1 MPVPAILS
9 TCGSRK
15 NDPIVIRGSA
25 HPESLSTTLSPTLST
40 NTQQPS
46 CVHFALCIN
55 RLQYL
60 AKQMHGSGLQKI
72 VEYSNVIRHAGREI
86 CHPKSFQRHST
97 SLPSTL
103 GIATAPTNLHRRGC
117 SHRLR
122 HGFHWPGARFT
133 AAR

>member
-40 NTQQPS
+40 NTQQS
-46 CVHFALCIN
+46 SYVHFAFCIYGL
-55 RLQYL
+55 RDL
-60 AKQMHGSGLQKI
+60 AKQMHGSGLQKLGEI
-72 VEYSNVIRHAGREI
+72 SNVIRHAGREI
-86 CHPKSFQRHST
+86 CHPKSFERHST
-97 SLPSTL
+97 SLPGTL
-103 GIATAPTNLHRRGC
+103 GIATAPTNLHRRDC
-117 SHRLR
+117 SHRLG
-122 HGFHWPGARFT
+122 HSFHWPGVRFT